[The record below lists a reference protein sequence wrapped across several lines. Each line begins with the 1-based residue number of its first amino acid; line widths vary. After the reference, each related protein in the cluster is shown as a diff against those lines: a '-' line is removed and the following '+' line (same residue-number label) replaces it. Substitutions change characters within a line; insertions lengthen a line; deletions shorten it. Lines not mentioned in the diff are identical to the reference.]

1 MFVCHGLLLN
11 TIVDGQVTMP
21 AADLTTI
28 EAAQASLSTPAGAA
42 NLIAQINH
50 TNAEMGTYLVLPDLA
65 SITVSV
71 PALATHVISSVTPT
85 TWSAPSMV
93 YAGLPVTITVS
104 NAFGLKLGPNQDAA
118 KAPACL
124 QL

>member
-1 MFVCHGLLLN
+1 MFVCHGLLNRIL
-11 TIVDGQVTMP
+11 DGQVTMP
-21 AADLTTI
+21 AADLNTI

-42 NLIAQINH
+42 HLIAQINQ
-50 TNAEMGTYLVLPDLA
+50 TNAAMGKSLVLPDVA
-65 SITVSV
+65 SISVSV

-104 NAFGLKLGPNQDAA
+104 NAFGLQLGANQDAA

-124 QL
+124 EL

>member
-1 MFVCHGLLLN
+1 MFVCHGLLNRIL
-11 TIVDGQVTMP
+11 DGQVTMP
-21 AADLTTI
+21 AADLNTV

-42 NLIAQINH
+42 NLIAQINQ
-50 TNAEMGTYLVLPDLA
+50 TNAAMGTSLVLPDVA

-85 TWSAPSMV
+85 IWSAPSMV

-104 NAFGLKLGPNQDAA
+104 NAFGLQLRANQDTA
-118 KAPACL
+118 KASVCL
-124 QL
+124 EL